1 MEKGKVYPPC
11 YSGFIVIRI
20 AQEAAPASG
29 SMKSLRSFAAEC
41 NLHGIE
47 KLLDSYEIKE
57 TRPVIRALPPEKIL
71 ELEKQAAQT
80 ELPPLHSLTS
90 YWKLDVRH
98 CPEKSEEIVKRF
110 SGPQ

>member
-1 MEKGKVYPPC
+1 
-11 YSGFIVIRI
+11 
-20 AQEAAPASG
+20 
-29 SMKSLRSFAAEC
+29 
-41 NLHGIE
+41 
-47 KLLDSYEIKE
+47 
-57 TRPVIRALPPEKIL
+57 VIRALPPKKIL

-110 SGPQ
+110 SALD

>member
-1 MEKGKVYPPC
+1 LESVSEEITDHCGCVDT
-11 YSGFIVIRI
+11 
-20 AQEAAPASG
+20 
-29 SMKSLRSFAAEC
+29 SFAT
-41 NLHGIE
+41 
-47 KLLDSYEIKE
+47 K
-57 TRPVIRALPPEKIL
+57 KIL

-110 SGPQ
+110 SALD